1 MRQNAIPIVILICCL
16 LVLQGQ
22 SPVQL
27 DSQVDLPQVT
37 VGDLIRFTLTV
48 TAVPGVEVEL
58 PEPELDLGEF
68 EVLGQEVAGPVEE
81 EGNRVWTVAYTLAL
95 YETGSFEIPPV
106 PVGYRGDGIQAGS
119 VRTQE
124 HSIRVESTLSDD
136 SKDILDIK
144 GPLEIP
150 RSLWSLWP
158 WFAAALGLAA
168 LILLYLRRRGGEA
181 PSAVSRKPRLPPYDE
196 AYQALCRLR
205 DSGLPEEGQLKP
217 YFTRLSEI
225 IRRYLERRY
234 PIQAMESTTT
244 QVLDQLRKMAL
255 ALDKLQLFRDFFP
268 CCDLVKFAKYTPP
281 VAEQERVTKLAF
293 RILEVTRPA
302 EPVLS
307 AAPQSAPETGERLP
321 GDRRYGQDD
330 TH

>member
-1 MRQNAIPIVILICCL
+1 
-16 LVLQGQ
+16 
-22 SPVQL
+22 L
-27 DSQVDLPQVT
+27 DSQVDPAQVT
-37 VGDLIRFTLTV
+37 VGDLIRYTLTV
-48 TAVPGVEVEL
+48 TAGPGVDVDL
-58 PEPELDLGEF
+58 PEPDPDLGEF
-68 EVLGQEVAGPVEE
+68 EVLGHEVAGPVEE
-81 EGNRVWTVAYTLAL
+81 QGNRIWTVVYTLAL

-106 PVGYRGDGIQAGS
+106 AVSYRGERVQAGS

-124 HSIRVESTLSDD
+124 HSVRVESTLSDD
-136 SKDILDIK
+136 SQDILDIK

-168 LILLYLRRRGGEA
+168 LIFLYLRRKGGEA

-205 DSGLPEEGQLKP
+205 DSGLLEEGQLKP

-234 PIQAMESTTT
+234 LIQAMESTTT
-244 QVLDQLRKMAL
+244 QLLDQLRKMSL
-255 ALDKLQLFRDFFP
+255 ALDELKLFRDFFP
-268 CCDLVKFAKYTPP
+268 CCDLVKFAKYAPP
-281 VAEQERVTKLAF
+281 VPEQKRVTQLAF

-302 EPVLS
+302 EPELPATS
-307 AAPQSAPETGERLP
+307 EFTPEAAERQP
-321 GDRRYGQDD
+321 RDRRRQGQD
-330 TH
+330 

>member
-1 MRQNAIPIVILICCL
+1 MRHDVVPIAILICCL
-16 LVLQGQ
+16 PVLQGQ

-27 DSQVDLPQVT
+27 DSQVDPAQVT
-37 VGDLIRFTLTV
+37 VGDLIRLTLTV
-48 TAVPGVEVEL
+48 TAAPGLEVDL
-58 PEPELDLGEF
+58 PEPAPDLGEF
-68 EVLGQEVAGPVEE
+68 EVLGHEAAGPVEE
-81 EGNRVWTVAYTLAL
+81 DGNRIWTVVYTLAL
-95 YETGSFEIPPV
+95 YETGSFEVPPV
-106 PVGYRGDGIQAGS
+106 TVGYRGEGVDAGS

-124 HSIRVESTLSDD
+124 HSVRVESTLSDD

-158 WFAAALGLAA
+158 WLAAALVLAA
-168 LILLYLRRRGGEA
+168 LIFLYLRRKGGEA
-181 PSAVSRKPRLPPYDE
+181 PSAVARKPRLPPYDE

-205 DSGLPEEGQLKP
+205 DSGLLEEGQLKP

-234 PIQAMESTTT
+234 PIKTMESTTT

-255 ALDKLQLFRDFFP
+255 ALDQQQLFRDFLP
-268 CCDLVKFAKYTPP
+268 CCDLVKFAKYAPP
-281 VAEQERVTKLAF
+281 VPEQERVTRLAF

-302 EPVLS
+302 EPDLP
-307 AAPQSAPETGERLP
+307 AASEFTPEAAERQP
-321 GDRRYGQDD
+321 RDRRRHGKD
-330 TH
+330 